1 MIIDLKTFESH
12 DYIAKEDKIGYKE
25 HDNIIFNARYGYKTL
40 FAYYLENEKGKISS
54 KSLIE
59 NTMIT
64 INCGSFSYAEIPR
77 EFTYIMGVTG
87 TLKTLSEPERE
98 VVEKEYKILKNTY
111 APSVFG
117 ANNLRFNDKRDI
129 LIENSH
135 DYINRICKEIDD
147 RMQTNIPDVKR
158 PIFLFFESQKEIFE
172 FYNSL
177 AFQSK
182 KEMTKILTEEADV
195 NEKYNII
202 QSSTTAGRITLF
214 TREFGRGTDFVV
226 RDPTV
231 GAQGGIHVIQVFF
244 SQEISEEIQIK
255 GRTARQGENG
265 SYSLV
270 LLDES
275 LEQFLINIKDIED
288 NKADI
293 YKYINNKRN
302 FKFKDQYESNKD
314 MMKSVKARHQES
326 VIFLE
331 AVKKKDVK
339 KIKELLLSWN
349 KGPEIKEKK
358 ISKTNVVM
366 DATGSMGSL
375 IQKSK
380 LAVMQMFERCCDIL
394 KTNGI
399 EPDSFQLQFSIYRN
413 YNTKEEDICIASTW
427 ESKPENLKNFMN
439 KISVCGGLGPEA
451 IEIGLWHLNKE
462 SETNQINQVILIGD
476 ASSNTAQ
483 QVIDRRKNY
492 YGEDYW
498 KKTKFGPPTSWEAEA
513 AKLKSKKIPIH
524 GFYVNNQAKINFEQ
538 ISSMTGGR
546 CNFLDINSSK
556 GADMLTD
563 LVTEEILK
571 TLQSGSSVNLVEAY
585 QKKYGKSYV

>member
-1 MIIDLKTFESH
+1 
-12 DYIAKEDKIGYKE
+12 
-25 HDNIIFNARYGYKTL
+25 
-40 FAYYLENEKGKISS
+40 
-54 KSLIE
+54 
-59 NTMIT
+59 
-64 INCGSFSYAEIPR
+64 
-77 EFTYIMGVTG
+77 
-87 TLKTLSEPERE
+87 
-98 VVEKEYKILKNTY
+98 
-111 APSVFG
+111 
-117 ANNLRFNDKRDI
+117 
-129 LIENSH
+129 
-135 DYINRICKEIDD
+135 
-147 RMQTNIPDVKR
+147 
-158 PIFLFFESQKEIFE
+158 
-172 FYNSL
+172 
-177 AFQSK
+177 
-182 KEMTKILTEEADV
+182 
-195 NEKYNII
+195 
-202 QSSTTAGRITLF
+202 
-214 TREFGRGTDFVV
+214 
-226 RDPTV
+226 
-231 GAQGGIHVIQVFF
+231 
-244 SQEISEEIQIK
+244 
-255 GRTARQGENG
+255 
-265 SYSLV
+265 
-270 LLDES
+270 
-275 LEQFLINIKDIED
+275 
-288 NKADI
+288 
-293 YKYINNKRN
+293 
-302 FKFKDQYESNKD
+302 

-358 ISKTNVVM
+358 ISKTVLVM

-498 KKTKFGPPTSWEAEA
+498 KKTKFGPPTSWEAE
-513 AKLKSKKIPIH
+513 
-524 GFYVNNQAKINFEQ
+524 V
-538 ISSMTGGR
+538 
-546 CNFLDINSSK
+546 D
-556 GADMLTD
+556 
-563 LVTEEILK
+563 VT
-571 TLQSGSSVNLVEAY
+571 S
-585 QKKYGKSYV
+585 